1 MSPSSFLSFLQNQD
15 GYRQH
20 SLRSMTSLDL
30 VLSRH
35 NNKDD
40 VYIKEILYNRCN
52 ITVNC
57 CDTLAGILTQ
67 IPKVILMNSFSSCE
81 KGNRLEDLLN
91 KILARLNDGKKY
103 RLNTLIAEPVMGGKE
118 EFQARFR
125 NHGIHF
131 EAH

>member
-1 MSPSSFLSFLQNQD
+1 
-15 GYRQH
+15 
-20 SLRSMTSLDL
+20 MTSLDL

-40 VYIKEILYNRCN
+40 VYIKEILFNRCN
-52 ITVNC
+52 ITVDC
-57 CDTLAGILTQ
+57 CNTLAGILTQ

-103 RLNTLIAEPVMGGKE
+103 RLCTLTAEPVMDGKE

-131 EAH
+131 EPH